1 MSDNI
6 QIRVGM
12 SVNYIANSKSECVV
26 DSGISR
32 ADWAAMSDEDRQEIL
47 SEFAEGEIEN
57 HVEAW
62 AEVEGEE

>member
-1 MSDNI
+1 MSDNV

-12 SVNYIANSKSECVV
+12 SVNYISASKTEVVV

-32 ADWAAMSDEDRQEIL
+32 ADWDAMSEEARQEVL

-62 AEVEGEE
+62 AEVEE